1 MIIRTINGAVAYLR
15 AADPDSAV
23 TAHYI
28 RRLVRE
34 GKIPYL
40 MDGTRVLINVK
51 ALITYLDV
59 SNKGER

>member
-40 MDGTRVLINVK
+40 MDGSRVLINVSG
-51 ALITYLDV
+51 LIDYLT
-59 SNKGER
+59 NRKGE